1 MGTHYVSAPAAG
13 VVLAS
18 VLSADRSPVTVYSNA
33 GLSRPLPSRCRRPPS
48 TSRLTL
54 RRWSAGTPSPRPD
67 IPSATPA
74 LRSPDGVPPEHVADE
89 RH

>member
-33 GLSRPLPSRCRRPPS
+33 GLSVAVSLPLA
-48 TSRLTL
+48 LTG
-54 RRWSAGTPSPRPD
+54 ATTVYVPD
-67 IPSATPA
+67 VPEWRARVTT
-74 LRSPDGVPPEHVADE
+74 PDGLIEPPCRCGSRAPMFQPITTSSE
-89 RH
+89 